1 MKQKES
7 VCGTDE
13 KWVRVG
19 GVRRGW
25 FESVC
30 VWGRRFWVGWY
41 LGFRCLGFRCLEFR
55 CFSSPAVACSGRCMV
70 KSSQKCERRCRV

>member
-30 VWGRRFWVGWY
+30 VWGRRFLVGG
-41 LGFRCLGFRCLEFR
+41 LVFG
-55 CFSSPAVACSGRCMV
+55 V
-70 KSSQKCERRCRV
+70 